1 MVIPTGLAA
10 QLGIKDESTHGT
22 AVVVDRF
29 YEIIS
34 APFALNIERM
44 ESAGLRAGTRV
55 LRSDRWVAGAKSVT
69 GTINMEIANKSFG
82 LWLKHM
88 FGTIASA
95 QPDSGGSPTVWEHTA
110 TPGDLPVG
118 LTIQVG
124 VPDET
129 GTVQPFTYE
138 GCMVDSWEIEATVG
152 EIGKVTVS
160 IDAEDEKTA
169 TALASASYPTGLTL
183 LTFVE
188 ATLDIAGSEVD
199 VKSFSVA
206 GSNSLATDRG
216 KLGSALRKKPSE
228 TAQREYTGSVDAYF
242 SGLTDYTRFVAGTEA
257 ALVATFIGVV
267 INGAF
272 NYELELTMNVRFDGD
287 TPTVDGPDEIMQPLT
302 FKCLD
307 TGAGPSTAITA
318 VYRTTDTTP

>member
-1 MVIPTGLAA
+1 MAIPTGIAA
-10 QLGIKDESTHGT
+10 QLGIKEETTHGT
-22 AVVVDRF
+22 PVVVDRF
-29 YEIIS
+29 YEIVS
-34 APFALNIERM
+34 APFALTIERM

-55 LRSDRWVAGAKSVT
+55 LRSDRWVAGAKSAT
-69 GTINMEIANKSFG
+69 GTVNMEVANKSMG

-88 FGTIASA
+88 FGTIATT
-95 QPDSGGSPTVWEHTA
+95 QPDAGGSPTVYDHTA

-129 GTVQPFTYE
+129 GAVQPYTYE
-138 GCMVDSWEIEATVG
+138 GCVVESWELGATVG
-152 EIGKVTVS
+152 EIGKLTAS

-188 ATLDIAGSEVD
+188 ATLDIAGTTTD
-199 VKSFSVA
+199 VKSFTVA
-206 GSNSLATDRG
+206 GSNSLETGRG
-216 KLGSALRKKPSE
+216 KLGSALRKKPAE
-228 TAQREYTGSVDAYF
+228 TTQREYTGTVDAYF
-242 SGLTDYTRFVAGTEA
+242 NGLTAYNRFVTGTEA
-257 ALVATFIGVV
+257 ALVARFTGATIAGVYT
-267 INGAF
+267 
-272 NYELELTMNVRFDGD
+272 YELTVTMNVRFDGD

-307 TGAGPSTAITA
+307 TGAGPSTAISA
-318 VYRTTDTTP
+318 LYRTTDTTP

>member
-10 QLGIKDESTHGT
+10 QLGIKTESAHGT

-34 APFALNIERM
+34 APFAHNIERM

-55 LRSDRWVAGAKSVT
+55 LRSDRWVAGAKSIT

-82 LWLKHM
+82 LWLEHM

-169 TALASASYPTGLTL
+169 TALATASYPTGLTL

-188 ATLDIAGSEVD
+188 ATLDIAGSAVD
-199 VKSFSVA
+199 VKSCSVA

-216 KLGSALRKKPSE
+216 KLGSALRTNPCE
-228 TAQREYTGSVDAYF
+228 PAPPE
-242 SGLTDYTRFVAGTEA
+242 
-257 ALVATFIGVV
+257 
-267 INGAF
+267 
-272 NYELELTMNVRFDGD
+272 
-287 TPTVDGPDEIMQPLT
+287 
-302 FKCLD
+302 
-307 TGAGPSTAITA
+307 
-318 VYRTTDTTP
+318 

>member
-1 MVIPTGLAA
+1 M
-10 QLGIKDESTHGT
+10 
-22 AVVVDRF
+22 
-29 YEIIS
+29 
-34 APFALNIERM
+34 
-44 ESAGLRAGTRV
+44 
-55 LRSDRWVAGAKSVT
+55 
-69 GTINMEIANKSFG
+69 
-82 LWLKHM
+82 
-88 FGTIASA
+88 
-95 QPDSGGSPTVWEHTA
+95 WEHTA

-216 KLGSALRKKPSE
+216 KLGSPLRKKPAE

-242 SGLTDYTRFVAGTEA
+242 NGLTDYTRFVAGTEA

-267 INGAF
+267 INDTF
-272 NYELELTMNVRFDGD
+272 NYELELTRNVRFDGD
-287 TPTVDGPDEIMQPLT
+287 TPTVDCPDETLQPLT
-302 FKCLD
+302 FKGYD
-307 TGAGPSTAITA
+307 TGAGPGTAITR
-318 VYRTTDTTP
+318 VYRTTE